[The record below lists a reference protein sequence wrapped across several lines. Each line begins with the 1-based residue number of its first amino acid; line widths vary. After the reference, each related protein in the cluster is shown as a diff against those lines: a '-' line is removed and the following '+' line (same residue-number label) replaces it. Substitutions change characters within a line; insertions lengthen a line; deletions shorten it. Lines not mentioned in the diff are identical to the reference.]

1 MKRFFSILACMLP
14 LFTASCGYQLG
25 GLVNGDM
32 KDMKTFDVTM
42 FENQTN
48 YPLVAMQM
56 TTALADALQSDGTFR
71 MVAPSQSD
79 FSVSGKVT
87 SVSASSLTTNPD
99 DTYLSLEIG
108 LTVHVQ
114 YTITNRKTG
123 KVIKTGTV
131 SGQGSYFNTSG
142 NAQSARESALS
153 YATRLAAD
161 ELVDA
166 LTLP

>member
-1 MKRFFSILACMLP
+1 MKRFFSISACMLP

-161 ELVDA
+161 ELVGV

>member
-1 MKRFFSILACMLP
+1 MLP

-161 ELVDA
+161 ELVGV

>member
-114 YTITNRKTG
+114 YTITDRKTG

>member
-1 MKRFFSILACMLP
+1 MKRFFSILACTLP

-32 KDMKTFDVTM
+32 KGMETFDVTM

-48 YPLVAMQM
+48 YPNVAMQM

-99 DTYLSLEIG
+99 DSYLSLEIG

-114 YTITNRKTG
+114 YTITDRKSG
-123 KVIKTGTV
+123 RVIKTGTV
-131 SGQGSYFNTSG
+131 TGQGSYFNTSG

>member
-1 MKRFFSILACMLP
+1 MKRLLSLIAISVP
-14 LFTASCGYQLG
+14 LLTASCGYKLG
-25 GLVNGDM
+25 GLVSGDM

-42 FENQTN
+42 FENYTN
-48 YPLVAMQM
+48 YPHVAMQM

-108 LTVHVQ
+108 LTVHVD
-114 YTITNRKTG
+114 YSITDRKSG
-123 KVIKTGTV
+123 KVIKTGSVT
-131 SGQGSYFNTSG
+131 GRGSYFNTPG
-142 NAQSARESALS
+142 NVQSARDAALS
-153 YATRLAAD
+153 YATRLAAE